1 MCGICGFV
9 GPDPALTRDVLER
22 MNGALRRRGP
32 DDDGAWF
39 APGVGLAMRR
49 LSIIDP
55 AGGRQPIAAE
65 CDDVRGVFN
74 CEIYNHRELRREL
87 EQRGH
92 AFRTGSDAEV
102 IIHLYQEYGPELVH
116 RLEGMFAFALWDAP
130 RRRLVV
136 ARDRLGIKP
145 LYYAQVGDSVIF
157 GSEIKAILAS
167 GLVATGMDPQAL
179 DAYFAYTYIP
189 APLTIYAA
197 IRKLEPGCLL
207 TVEAGETRRRR
218 YWDLDM
224 SVQDDALDEREW
236 AARFEDAIRGAVRSH
251 LMSDVPVGAFL
262 SGGVDSSLVVAL
274 MSGQMDDP
282 VATFTM
288 GLGGTSDLIDERPLA
303 AKVAERYGCSHHDQ
317 VVQPDFRAIV
327 GDIVSAF
334 DEPFADDSVIPSY
347 YVAQFASRQVKV
359 ALSGLGGDELF
370 AGYRRYSGVLLG
382 ESYAKLMPP
391 AMHSQLVEPL
401 VHSLPESPRGGD
413 QVDHLKRFA
422 SSALHSPAER
432 YLGFVTALSSQRR
445 GSLYGAALRERIDRA
460 ATDRLITDPF
470 NNCRAPDDVSRA
482 LYVDMKTF
490 LPEDILALSDRLS
503 MWHSLELR
511 VPLADHNLVEMSARL
526 PARFKINWREKKRLL
541 RGIAQK
547 HVPAEILNHR
557 KQGFESPMAAWLRTD
572 LSAYAREI
580 LGPER
585 LGATG
590 LFDEAAIARL
600 LDDHLCGRRKNNRA
614 LFSLIMFQEWH
625 ERCRH

>member
-22 MNGALRRRGP
+22 MNGALWRRGP
-32 DDDGAWF
+32 DDEGISF
-39 APGVGLAMRR
+39 EPGIGLAMRR

-55 AGGRQPIAAE
+55 AGGHQPIAAE
-65 CDDVRGVFN
+65 DEDVRGVFN
-74 CEIYNHRELRREL
+74 CEIYNYRELRHEL
-87 EQRGH
+87 QQRGH

-116 RLEGMFAFALWDAP
+116 RLQGMFAFALWDAP

-145 LYYAQVGDSVIF
+145 LFYAQLGDTVIF
-157 GSEIKAILAS
+157 GSEIKALIAS
-167 GLVATGMDPQAL
+167 GLVPTDIDPQAL
-179 DAYFAYTYIP
+179 DAYFAYTYVP
-189 APLTIYAA
+189 APLTIYSA

-207 TVEAGETRRRR
+207 TVESGAVRCCR

-224 SVQDDALDEREW
+224 SVQDEAPDEREW
-236 AARFEDAIRGAVRSH
+236 AGRFEDAIRSTVQSH

-262 SGGVDSSLVVAL
+262 SGGIDSSLVVAL
-274 MSGQMDDP
+274 MSGHLKDP
-282 VATFTM
+282 VSTFTM
-288 GLGGTSDLIDERPLA
+288 GLGGTSGLIDERPLA
-303 AKVAERYGCSHHDQ
+303 ARVAERYGCFHHEQ
-317 VVQPDFRAIV
+317 VVQPDLPSIV
-327 GDIVSAF
+327 GDVVSAF

-347 YVAQFASRQVKV
+347 YVAQFASRRVKV

-382 ESYAKLMPP
+382 ESYARLMP
-391 AMHSQLVEPL
+391 AALHAQVVRPL
-401 VHSLPESPRGGD
+401 VHALPESPQGGD

-432 YLGFVTALSSQRR
+432 YLGFVTALSSRRR
-445 GSLYGAALRERIDRA
+445 GQLYAPSLRARIDRA
-460 ATDRLITDPF
+460 ATDRLITEPF
-470 NNCRAPDDVSRA
+470 DNCRAPDNISRA

-511 VPLADHNLVEMSARL
+511 VPLADHNLVELSARL

-541 RGIAQK
+541 RSIAQK
-547 HVPAEILNHR
+547 HLPAAILGHR

-572 LSAYAREI
+572 LSGYARDV

-585 LGATG
+585 LGAHG
-590 LFDEAAIARL
+590 LFDQAVVDGWLA
-600 LDDHLCGRRKNNRA
+600 DHLCGRRKNNRA
-614 LFSLIMFQEWH
+614 LFSLIMFQEWY
-625 ERCRH
+625 ERSRS

>member
-39 APGVGLAMRR
+39 EPGVGLAMRR

-55 AGGRQPIAAE
+55 AGGRQPIATE
-65 CDDVRGVFN
+65 DDDVRGVFN

-167 GLVATGMDPQAL
+167 GLVAAEMDPQAL

-236 AARFEDAIRGAVRSH
+236 AGRFEDAIRGAVRSH

-262 SGGVDSSLVVAL
+262 SGGIDSSLVVAL
-274 MSGQMDDP
+274 MSGQVADP

-303 AKVAERYGCSHHDQ
+303 AKVAARYGCSHHDQ

-445 GSLYGAALRERIDRA
+445 GSLYGSALRERIDRA
-460 ATDRLITDPF
+460 TTDRLITDPF
-470 NNCRAPDDVSRA
+470 NNCRAPDDISRA

-511 VPLADHNLVEMSARL
+511 VPLVDHNLVEMSARL

-572 LSAYAREI
+572 LSGYAREI
-580 LGPER
+580 LGPDR

-590 LFDEAAIARL
+590 LFDQAAIAGL